1 MNNQEESFE
10 KDKQLIIDLVKEN
23 LQITFAGEI
32 ETFQKLWHPKAH
44 RFGLGNSNEL
54 YSFSRA
60 ELCEHMQ
67 QLTAAKKDNPS
78 LAQIEIIFDEIDFIN
93 IHQNLIASVAV
104 KWHMNMPDSIKS
116 SMPLIVDLNTKKSKH
131 VNRRDLFVLYV
142 SKSLHNIF
150 LIHFFVTISSN

>member
-1 MNNQEESFE
+1 MNNHEESFE
-10 KDKQLIIDLVKEN
+10 KDKQIIIDLVKEN

-104 KWHMNMPDSIKS
+104 KWHMNMPDSMGKHYTYYH
-116 SMPLIVDLNTKKSKH
+116 LAKQDNTWQIVNALDRGFEYKEE
-131 VNRRDLFVLYV
+131 
-142 SKSLHNIF
+142 
-150 LIHFFVTISSN
+150 